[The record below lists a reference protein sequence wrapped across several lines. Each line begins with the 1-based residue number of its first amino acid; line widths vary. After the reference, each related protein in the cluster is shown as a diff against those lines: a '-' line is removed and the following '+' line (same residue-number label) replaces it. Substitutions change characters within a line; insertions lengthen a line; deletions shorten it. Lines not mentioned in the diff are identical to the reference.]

1 MKLSELQ
8 SLIQAE
14 AVSGE
19 EKTVENEVVGAYVSD
34 LLSDVMGRAKEG
46 EVWLTIQ
53 THPNVVAVAVLL
65 NLAAIIFT
73 GGQEPEAQ
81 TLAKA
86 AEEGVVLLK
95 TPLSTYEVAGR
106 IYLGLTGES
115 RA

>member
-1 MKLSELQ
+1 MKLSELVTG
-8 SLIQAE
+8 IE
-14 AVSGE
+14 AVAVCGE
-19 EKTVENEVVGAYVSD
+19 QGLAEKEVAGAYVSD

-73 GGQEPEAQ
+73 AGHEPEEQ
-81 TLAKA
+81 TKAKA
-86 AEEGVVLLK
+86 EEEGIILLK
-95 TPLSTYEVAGR
+95 TALSTYETAGR
-106 IYLGLTGES
+106 IYQLLTGAG